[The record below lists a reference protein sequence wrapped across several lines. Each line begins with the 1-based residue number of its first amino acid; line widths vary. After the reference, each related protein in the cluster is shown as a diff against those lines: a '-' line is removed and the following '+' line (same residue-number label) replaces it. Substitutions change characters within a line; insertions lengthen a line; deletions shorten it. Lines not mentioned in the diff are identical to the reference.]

1 METVSQN
8 YIAYSLNRNMDC
20 NKICQDIQNLINKFI
35 SSAQPN
41 DNPILKITITK
52 TILGGDEL
60 IPKLPSPT

>member
-1 METVSQN
+1 
-8 YIAYSLNRNMDC
+8 MDC
-20 NKICQDIQNLINKFI
+20 NKICQDIQKLINKYV
-35 SSAQPN
+35 SSSQPN

>member
-8 YIAYSLNRNMDC
+8 YIAYSLKDNLDC
-20 NKICQDIQNLINKFI
+20 NKICGDIQKLINKYV

>member
-1 METVSQN
+1 
-8 YIAYSLNRNMDC
+8 MDC